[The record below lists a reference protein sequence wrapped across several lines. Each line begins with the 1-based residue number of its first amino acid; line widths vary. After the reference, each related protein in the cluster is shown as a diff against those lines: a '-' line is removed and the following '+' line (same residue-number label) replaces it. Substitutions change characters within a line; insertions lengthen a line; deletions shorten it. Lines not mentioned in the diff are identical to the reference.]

1 MLMKR
6 RDLAMA
12 DTRVMILKGSNGQSF
27 FFKETLLAEGLAD
40 QVDLVSWADQA
51 IEMIRQFIYDLVV
64 INLVEAWEQGMQLS
78 LWLSQHPSLCPTI
91 LIISSKLDRPITSNG
106 SFIILTEPL
115 SLRDF
120 ATSVQAVLQ
129 PTMDDDG
136 AGIQNASNSSPGLP
150 GWSGQPLYQEEYQG
164 YWSPYFYSF

>member
-1 MLMKR
+1 
-6 RDLAMA
+6 MA

-40 QVDLVSWADQA
+40 QVDLVSWADEA
-51 IEMIRQFIYDLVV
+51 IEMIRQSIYDLVV

-91 LIISSKLDRPITSNG
+91 LVISSDLDRPLTSNG

-120 ATSVQAVLQ
+120 AASVQVVLQ
-129 PTMDDDG
+129 PTTG
-136 AGIQNASNSSPGLP
+136 NNSPGIQKSSSFRWPSLP

-164 YWSPYFYSF
+164 YWSPYSHSF